1 MAIEFNKPTQYVGTI
16 PAFWRGECKVVP
28 GDFNLTQTFPAGT
41 IIPRGVFVEVN
52 FKEHKVSVCKVA
64 KVVTG
69 GTTTKPRV
77 TKGTLFQ
84 KGDNIFKEG
93 ESTGVT
99 VSSIDR
105 SNSDYDVI
113 TLSAAITGLAADDI
127 LLEPNAI
134 SGDNVSELYKPVFV
148 VSSDKV
154 LEGKENE
161 VLNVGYDTVVLE
173 SHVYPVPASWKQ
185 GVCLKNNPNIIFIE
199 Q

>member
-1 MAIEFNKPTQYVGTI
+1 MAIEFNKPTEYAGTI

-28 GDFNLTQTFPAGT
+28 GDFNLTQVFAAKTL
-41 IIPRGVFVEVN
+41 IPRGTFVEVN
-52 FKEHKVSVCKVA
+52 FKEHTVSVCKVA
-64 KVVTG
+64 EVVAG

-77 TKGTLFQ
+77 VKGTLFQ

-105 SNSDYDVI
+105 TNSAYDVI
-113 TLSAAITGLAADDI
+113 TLSAEITGLTAGDK

-134 SGDNVSELYKPVFV
+134 SGENIAEKYSAEFV
-148 VSSDKV
+148 VSSNKV
-154 LEGKENE
+154 LEGTEGE

-173 SHVYPVPASWKQ
+173 SHVYPVPDSWKQ
-185 GVCLKNNPNIIFIE
+185 GRCLKNNPNIIFIE